1 MVNYQCIRCN
11 YQTSQRTHFKNHLF
25 RKNLCKAVNNSISK
39 EDMINFYIEDFPEMD
54 SLKIRKGSNKANSLT
69 QNTTFLPQNTTNL
82 TNFDSKEFRCEFCNK
97 KYSRKDSLY
106 RHQKNSC
113 KSKIEKKDLYD
124 KIETLINE
132 ITLIKEENKKL
143 KEELIVSKFET
154 KNIINSNNT
163 IKNNNIQIN
172 NYGNEKIDYITDKV
186 FMKLLSTPLSA
197 IPKLIELKHF
207 NPKHPEN
214 HNIKITNIH
223 DKFAKIYK
231 DNKWL
236 ISHKKDVIL
245 DLVENGYADF
255 EEFKDLNEEELTAKI
270 KEKYKI
276 MEKFY
281 IKNPDKLCKKS
292 EVMIING
299 SNKNKIEK

>member
-1 MVNYQCIRCN
+1 MVNYHCIRCN

-25 RKNLCKAVNNSISK
+25 RKNLCKAKNNNFSK
-39 EDMINFYIEDFPEMD
+39 EDMIKYYIDDFPELA
-54 SLKIRKGSNKANSLT
+54 SIKIKRGKKNIPKLPHNA
-69 QNTTFLPQNTTNL
+69 TFLPQNNTIL
-82 TNFDSKEFRCEFCNK
+82 TNSDPKELRCEFCNK
-97 KYSRKDSLY
+97 QYSRKDSLY
-106 RHQKNSC
+106 RHQKKSC

-143 KEELIVSKFET
+143 KEELIVT
-154 KNIINSNNT
+154 KYESNTMINSNNT

-172 NYGNEKIDYITDKV
+172 NYGSENIDYITDKV

-236 ISHKKDVIL
+236 ISHKKDVIS
-245 DLVENGYADF
+245 DLVDNGYADF

-276 MEKFY
+276 MEQYF

-299 SNKNKIEK
+299 SNKK